1 MNASERDYDPHPH
14 SDTFDTSYDFTLL
27 TSTTNSQDLKSD
39 CDMFNPLQDQGV
51 EQITGWGERGAT
63 STNLFQLMK
72 MHAFDKQLKDDGLFL
87 DTG

>member
-51 EQITGWGERGAT
+51 EQITG
-63 STNLFQLMK
+63 
-72 MHAFDKQLKDDGLFL
+72 
-87 DTG
+87 